1 MGRCVKSAWLFA
13 VITLAVAVGAA
24 AQMSPST
31 YAADHPEIRCMD
43 DMVPVL
49 KADDTVT
56 ACVSENTATVLL
68 ERGWAMQILERQK
81 LPEPAKDSM
90 TDATMEQAQPSN
102 VQAVQDA
109 VAKAMSMYSESGT
122 ASLDAITA
130 SAAQYDSSKP
140 YVFVVE
146 LSEPPVI
153 VAHGAFSEMVGTTAT
168 PLLQADRPYEQILE
182 DVRSGE
188 GTWTEYVFANPA
200 TGTEQS
206 KRSWL
211 VLQDDYVFGSGYYEE
226 TDAKAVT
233 DAVAEATRMYVESG
247 DEALETIT
255 ASAAQYD
262 SSKPY
267 VFVLELTE
275 PPVVVAHGALP
286 DRVGTVSKS
295 LTTADRPYEQI
306 LEELRSGEGAWVKY
320 VFTNPATGA
329 EQTKRSWLV
338 LQENY
343 VFGSGYYEISGA
355 WEDAAKEA
363 VSAALDM
370 YDELGEKS
378 LADITASADDYDSS
392 KPYVFVLDDTTT
404 PKILAHGAFPD
415 KVGADA
421 SPLLDADRPYEQIL
435 EDLRSGEGTWAEYEF
450 PNPATGLEQSKRSWL
465 VLRDN
470 YVFGSGYYTETD
482 AQAVK
487 RTVDET
493 VGLFEAHGASVLDS
507 ITNSAADYDS
517 SRPYVFVLDGGD
529 EPLVLAHGAFPE
541 RVGIVSLALT
551 DADRPYGQILAD
563 LMSGEGTW
571 VEYEF
576 VNPATD
582 QEQLKRSWLTSSGPY
597 IFGSGYYLSGSAE
610 GPQ

>member
-1 MGRCVKSAWLFA
+1 MKSAL
-13 VITLAVAVGAA
+13 LATVLALAAVGVSGALSLSA
-24 AQMSPST
+24 
-31 YAADHPEIRCMD
+31 YAADHGAIRCMD
-43 DMVPVL
+43 EMVPVL
-49 KADDTVT
+49 KADDATT
-56 ACVSENTATVLL
+56 ACVSQETATTLL
-68 ERGWAMQILERQK
+68 ERGWAAQILEK
-81 LPEPAKDSM
+81 ELPEPKDAMTETASERAKS
-90 TDATMEQAQPSN
+90 SN

-109 VAKAMSMYSESGT
+109 VDEAMIMYSESGE
-122 ASLDAITA
+122 ASLAAITA
-130 SAAQYDSSKP
+130 SAAQYDSSRP

-211 VLQDDYVFGSGYYEE
+211 VLQENYVFGSGYYEE
-226 TDAKAVT
+226 TGAQAVQ
-233 DAVAEATRMYVESG
+233 DAVAEATRMYAESG
-247 DEALETIT
+247 DEALGAIT

-267 VFVLELTE
+267 VFVLELSD
-275 PPVVVAHGALP
+275 PPVVVAHGSLP
-286 DRVGTVSKS
+286 DRVGAVSKS

-306 LEELRSGEGAWVKY
+306 LADLQSGEGAWVKY

-329 EQTKRSWLV
+329 EQSKRSWLV

-343 VFGSGYYEISGA
+343 VFGSGYYEVSGA

-370 YDELGEKS
+370 YDESGDDALK
-378 LADITASADDYDSS
+378 DITASADDYDSS
-392 KPYVFVLDDTTT
+392 KPYVFVLDDTDA

-421 SPLLDADRPYEQIL
+421 SPLLDADRPYGQIL
-435 EDLRSGEGTWAEYEF
+435 EELRSGEGAWAEYEF

-487 RTVDET
+487 RAVDEAI
-493 VGLFEAHGASVLDS
+493 GLFEAHGDSVLDS
-507 ITNSAADYDS
+507 ITSSAADYDS

-529 EPLVLAHGAFPE
+529 EPLVLAHGAFSE
-541 RVGIVSLALT
+541 RVGAVSSALA

-563 LMSGEGTW
+563 LQSGEGTW

-576 VNPATD
+576 VNPATGQD
-582 QEQLKRSWLTSSGPY
+582 QLKRSWLSSSGPY
-597 IFGSGYYLSGSAE
+597 IFGSGYYLPGSAE